1 MNITKQTKESFWKSH
16 IGFAA
21 KHPAGA
27 RSYCREND
35 LDHLQFYY
43 WRSKLRKQ
51 VAVGIH
57 RDLVRPFVPMTVEP
71 ERITAEEVRSLPDAE
86 WVGRFAVQIIRGLSR

>member
-1 MNITKQTKESFWKSH
+1 MNITKQTKQDFWKIH
-16 IGFAA
+16 ITMAA
-21 KHPAGA
+21 KHATGA

-43 WRSKLRKQ
+43 WRNKLRKQ
-51 VAVGIH
+51 VAVSIH
-57 RDLVRPFVPMTVEP
+57 RDFARPFVPVAVEA
-71 ERITAEEVRSLPDAE
+71 ERITAEEARSLPDAE